1 MGYSKVN
8 NTNKKSVTYLNK
20 NYNDFKQSLV
30 DYAKNYF
37 PNAINDFSETS
48 PGTMFIE
55 MAAYVG
61 DVLSFYLDTQIQ
73 ENFIQYARER
83 ENLYSLA
90 YNLGYVP
97 AVTSPSSVFLD
108 VYQQIPSKVV
118 GGTTLPDFDYALRIN
133 RNSTFLPN
141 TNSTV
146 SFLIQD
152 AIDFSFSSSYDPTD
166 ISVYQI
172 DAVTGQPE
180 YYLLKK
186 QVKAISAELKTQTI
200 SVGSPTKFYTID
212 IQDANIISIESI
224 VDSDG
229 NTWYEVPYLAQET
242 IFEDVPNVAANDPE
256 LNQYNNQTPYL
267 LRIKKVPKR
276 FVSRFKSTGI
286 LQLQFGAGATSG
298 DDEEIIPNPD
308 NIGEGITDG
317 RSLLDFAFDPSN
329 FLFTKA
335 YGEVPSNTTLTITY
349 MVGGG
354 LSSNVDSNL
363 ITRKGTISTTPTA
376 GNLDSSVLTTAINS
390 IAVNNSVPATGGGA
404 GDSVEDIRLN
414 AVANFSAQQRTVTK
428 DDYLFRTLAMPSKFG
443 KVAKVYIIQDN
454 QISVDSGK
462 RISNP
467 NALNLYTLGY
477 DINKNLTTLSVATKE
492 NLATYLDQYRMLTDS
507 INIKDGYVI
516 NIGVDFDIVVAT
528 NFNNEEV
535 LINCIDAMKNYF
547 NIDRWQ
553 INQPIVLGEIANTLY
568 QVPGVQTVTS
578 INVTNKAGES
588 LGYSKYKYDL
598 DSATV
603 NGVIYP
609 SQDPSIFEVKYPNT
623 DIKGRVNRV

>member
-1 MGYSKVN
+1 MVDH
-8 NTNKKSVTYLNK
+8 YLI
-20 NYNDFKQSLV
+20 L
-30 DYAKNYF
+30 
-37 PNAINDFSETS
+37 
-48 PGTMFIE
+48 
-55 MAAYVG
+55 
-61 DVLSFYLDTQIQ
+61 L
-73 ENFIQYARER
+73 
-83 ENLYSLA
+83 
-90 YNLGYVP
+90 
-97 AVTSPSSVFLD
+97 
-108 VYQQIPSKVV
+108 
-118 GGTTLPDFDYALRIN
+118 
-133 RNSTFLPN
+133 
-141 TNSTV
+141 
-146 SFLIQD
+146 LI
-152 AIDFSFSSSYDPTD
+152 
-166 ISVYQI
+166 
-172 DAVTGQPE
+172 
-180 YYLLKK
+180 
-186 QVKAISAELKTQTI
+186 
-200 SVGSPTKFYTID
+200 
-212 IQDANIISIESI
+212 
-224 VDSDG
+224 
-229 NTWYEVPYLAQET
+229 
-242 IFEDVPNVAANDPE
+242 
-256 LNQYNNQTPYL
+256 
-267 LRIKKVPKR
+267 
-276 FVSRFKSTGI
+276 
-286 LQLQFGAGATSG
+286 
-298 DDEEIIPNPD
+298 
-308 NIGEGITDG
+308 
-317 RSLLDFAFDPSN
+317 PSN

-390 IAVNNSVPATGGGA
+390 IAVNNPVPATGGGA

-535 LINCIDAMKNYF
+535 LINCINAMKDYF

-578 INVTNKAGES
+578 INITNKAGES

>member
-8 NTNKKSVTYLNK
+8 NKNKKDITYLNK
-20 NYNDFKQSLV
+20 NYNDFRQTLI
-30 DYAKNYF
+30 DFAKNYF
-37 PNAINDFSETS
+37 PNAVNDFSEAS

-55 MAAYVG
+55 MASYVG

-73 ENFIQYARER
+73 ENFIQYAKER

-90 YNLGYVP
+90 YNLGYRP
-97 AVTSPSSVFLD
+97 AITNPSTVMLD
-108 VYQQIPSKVV
+108 LFQQIPAKVV
-118 GGTTLPDFDYALRIN
+118 GGTTLPDYDYALRVN
-133 RNSTFLPN
+133 RNSTFLGP
-141 TNSTV
+141 STLP
-146 SFLIQD
+146 FLIQD
-152 AIDFSFSSSYDPTD
+152 DVDFSFSSSFDPTEL
-166 ISVYQI
+166 SVYQI
-172 DAVTGQPE
+172 DASNNQPE

-186 QVKAISAELKTQTI
+186 KVKAISAELKTKTI
-200 SVGSPTKFYTID
+200 SVGSPTKFLTLD
-212 IQDANIISIESI
+212 IEDTNIIGIESV

-229 NTWYEVPYLAQET
+229 NTYTEVPYLAQET
-242 IFEDVPNVAANDPE
+242 VFEDVPNVAANDPE
-256 LNQYNNQTPYL
+256 LDQYNNQTPYL

-276 FVSRFKSTGI
+276 FVSRFKSTGV

-308 NIGEGITDG
+308 NVGEGIVDG
-317 RSLLDFAFDPSN
+317 RSLIDFAFDPSN

-354 LSSNVDSNL
+354 LNSNIDSNL
-363 ITRKGTISTTPTA
+363 ITRKGTVSTTPTA

-390 IAVNNSVPATGGGA
+390 IAVNNPEPATGGGD

-428 DDYLFRTLAMPSKFG
+428 DDYLFRALAMPSKFG

-454 QISVDSGK
+454 QISVSSNK
-462 RISNP
+462 RIENP

-477 DINKNLTTLSVATKE
+477 DINKNLNNLSLAAKE

-535 LINCIDAMKNYF
+535 LLNCITELQSYF
-547 NIDRWQ
+547 NVDRWQ
-553 INQPIVLGEIANTLY
+553 LNQPIVLGEIANTLY

-578 INVTNKAGES
+578 INITNKAGES
-588 LGYSKYKYDL
+588 LGYSKYKYDI